1 MAKNFL
7 DYAGLAHLV
16 SKIKTALTGK
26 ADLKNGVHIVTTEG
40 DGAAYTA
47 TVPGITELTAGIN
60 FIMIPHVVSSTTQ
73 PTLNVNGLGAK
84 NLRQPLTNNTAA
96 TATAALATWLS
107 AGKPVWV
114 KYDGTQWKTDIPR
127 PSASSLYGTVPIDG
141 GGTGASVRATA
152 YVNLM
157 GGGTWSGAIDDFK
170 DTGVYWVRLADC
182 TGSIPPFAN
191 SSYGFLEIIKAADG
205 SSCIQR
211 FYGYTS
217 NVYWSRTYVNSAW
230 QPWRCSYSLTSDQYG
245 ESLPTAGNAGRVFFK
260 KVSS

>member
-26 ADLKNGVHIVTTEG
+26 ADLKNGVHIVTTGG

-47 TVPGITELTAGIN
+47 DVPGITELTAGVN

-127 PSASSLYGTVPIDG
+127 PSASGLYGTVPIDG
-141 GGTGASVRATA
+141 GGTGATTA
-152 YVNLM
+152 QAAAAALLNVGIDSGVTSYPTTAGIYRVIGTDIFSNL
-157 GGGTWSGAIDDFK
+157 
-170 DTGVYWVRLADC
+170 
-182 TGSIPPFAN
+182 
-191 SSYGFLEIIKAADG
+191 KAAHGAYGVLVIFEAAYGLHMYIDNYGRLFWGRSGDSFAEPTTWNGQNVLNSYDYG
-205 SSCIQR
+205 S
-211 FYGYTS
+211 T
-217 NVYWSRTYVNSAW
+217 
-230 QPWRCSYSLTSDQYG
+230 
-245 ESLPTAGNAGRVFFK
+245 LPTAGAPGRIFYK